1 MINYEKKLR
10 KENNQQEKQLTKE
23 NNGILIDAVVYLHSS
38 DLCEYDIEVIRKELF
53 GMAWEAQLRG
63 ENFSSVIG
71 DDFKLFCDELI
82 KVGRKKTQY
91 EKVLEILYIAAYGI
105 GAILIFQIITHV
117 ISNIVKKDINS
128 FSFDMPITLGLVVM
142 VISAWIAGYGIFYFV
157 SKYSFELSKKISKK
171 FKIIFGGIYLITF
184 VVMTLSIILLR
195 NIVLFSVNFVYII
208 IIILFASIII
218 TVLNARHSKYLAD
231 THK

>member
-82 KVGRKKTQY
+82 KVGRKKRNMKKCWKY
-91 EKVLEILYIAAYGI
+91 YISLRMVL
-105 GAILIFQIITHV
+105 V
-117 ISNIVKKDINS
+117 
-128 FSFDMPITLGLVVM
+128 
-142 VISAWIAGYGIFYFV
+142 
-157 SKYSFELSKKISKK
+157 
-171 FKIIFGGIYLITF
+171 
-184 VVMTLSIILLR
+184 
-195 NIVLFSVNFVYII
+195 
-208 IIILFASIII
+208 
-218 TVLNARHSKYLAD
+218 
-231 THK
+231 